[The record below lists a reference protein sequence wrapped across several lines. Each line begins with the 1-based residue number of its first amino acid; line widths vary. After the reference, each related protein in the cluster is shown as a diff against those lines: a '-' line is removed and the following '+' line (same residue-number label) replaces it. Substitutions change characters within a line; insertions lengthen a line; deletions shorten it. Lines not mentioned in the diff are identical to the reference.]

1 MTSPKHSPG
10 PWKMNVARSPASI
23 LDANSD
29 CIAKVFLTDAVTKRR
44 DQTHVA
50 NANLI
55 VAAPELL
62 AALTELHSAADAYRR
77 SVSRGRATNEAINR
91 MSATL
96 LQAERAIA
104 KAEGRL

>member
-1 MTSPKHSPG
+1 MTSPKHSPA

-23 LDANSD
+23 FDANSD
-29 CIAKVFLTDAVTKRR
+29 CIAKVYLTDAVTKRR

-62 AALTELHSAADAYRR
+62 AALREIAMEEHRHFFSTFAA
-77 SVSRGRATNEAINR
+77 ER
-91 MSATL
+91 MVEIAK
-96 LQAERAIA
+96 RAIA
-104 KAEGRL
+104 KAEG

>member
-55 VAAPELL
+55 AAAPELL
-62 AALTELHSAADAYRR
+62 AVLRLILRESDRLTEAEFQAAA
-77 SVSRGRATNEAINR
+77 GAISN
-91 MSATL
+91 
-96 LQAERAIA
+96 
-104 KAEGRL
+104 AEGRL

>member
-1 MTSPKHSPG
+1 MTSPKHSPA
-10 PWKMNVARSPASI
+10 PWKMNVTRSPASI

-29 CIAKVFLTDAVTKRR
+29 CIAKVYLTDYKTKQR

-62 AALTELHSAADAYRR
+62 SALRDLIGQKDFNPARLLSALHLWDAA
-77 SVSRGRATNEAINR
+77 RA
-91 MSATL
+91 
-96 LQAERAIA
+96 AIA
-104 KAEGRL
+104 KAEV

>member
-62 AALTELHSAADAYRR
+62 AALREIAKVGREDYGPAAA
-77 SVSRGRATNEAINR
+77 SRMAEIAGRAIT
-91 MSATL
+91 
-96 LQAERAIA
+96 
-104 KAEGRL
+104 KAEG